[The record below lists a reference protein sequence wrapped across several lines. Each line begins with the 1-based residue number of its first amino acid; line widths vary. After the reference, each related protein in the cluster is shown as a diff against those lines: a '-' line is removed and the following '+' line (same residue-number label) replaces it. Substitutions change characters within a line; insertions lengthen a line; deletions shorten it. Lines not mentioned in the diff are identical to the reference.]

1 MFPARA
7 RAARLSAAVG
17 GAAALLTAA
26 TGCGGLI
33 PGTNGEVSADINVTS
48 TMVKEGEPLP
58 ETYTCEGEGVSP
70 PLQWSG
76 LPEDAESL
84 AVVVDDPSSTTVHW
98 VLYGL
103 DPQLAEIRQ
112 NSVPQP
118 GRTGRNSEGAAEYA
132 PPCPRE
138 SHGHAVRFTVY
149 ALNGEIDLG
158 DDAPLQDS
166 LEAIAQRTI
175 ARGTLTATGE

>member
-1 MFPARA
+1 MSPARA
-7 RAARLSAAVG
+7 RTARLSAAAG
-17 GAAALLTAA
+17 GAVVLLAAA
-26 TGCGGLI
+26 GCGGLI
-33 PGTNGEVSADINVTS
+33 PGTNGEVSSDINVSS
-48 TMVKEGEPLP
+48 TMIKEGEPLP
-58 ETYTCEGEGVSP
+58 DTYTCDGEGVSP

-76 LPEDAESL
+76 LPENVKSL
-84 AVVVDDPSSTTVHW
+84 AVVVDDPGNATVHW

-118 GRTGRNSEGAAEYA
+118 GRTGRNSEGTAEYA

-138 SHGHAVRFTVY
+138 SHGHDVRFTVY
-149 ALNGEIDLG
+149 ALDGEIGLS

-175 ARGTLTATGE
+175 ARGTLTATGK

>member
-1 MFPARA
+1 MFPQRTGAR
-7 RAARLSAAVG
+7 RWSAAAG
-17 GAAALLTAA
+17 GALALLAA
-26 TGCGGLI
+26 SGCAGLV
-33 PGTNGEVSADINVTS
+33 PGTNGEVSTDINVTS
-48 TMVKEGEPLP
+48 TMVKEGDPLP
-58 ETYTCEGEGVSP
+58 DTYTCEGEGVSP

-84 AVVVDDPSSTTVHW
+84 AVVVDDPRGATVHW

-118 GRTGRNSEGAAEYA
+118 GHTGRNSEGLAEYA
-132 PPCPRE
+132 PPCPGE
-138 SHGHAVRFTVY
+138 THTHDVRFTVY
-149 ALNGEIDLG
+149 ALDSEIGLG
-158 DDAPLQDS
+158 DDAPLQES